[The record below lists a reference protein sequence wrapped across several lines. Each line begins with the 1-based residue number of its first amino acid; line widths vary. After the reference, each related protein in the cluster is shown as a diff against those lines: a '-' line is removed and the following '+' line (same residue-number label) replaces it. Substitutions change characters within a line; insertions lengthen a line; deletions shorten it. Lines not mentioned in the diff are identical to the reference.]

1 MGIKNKI
8 GLWFFTI
15 FLLIVIYLS
24 WFSGVIWTI
33 ISLTIYGLIAYVV
46 VFLWKKIRKK
56 PMLVTK
62 TFALNFLSGIGF
74 SVLLISI
81 ILGWF
86 TYYTN
91 EISPAKMP
99 TYYLSNGEKE
109 LIFQWMSHIGT
120 KNFYNNVIENIR
132 EAKQDGFV
140 LYYEWVR
147 PWTEENNENF
157 NKAIWIE
164 FDEDLYKNFSKLY
177 GVVNQNNDDLLRIEN
192 NEDYNVDLSIDTI
205 MEIYEEKHSAS
216 KKVNRE
222 VIDASAEI
230 TNVLA
235 ELNEKQLRILVY
247 INQAILNTIISSPNL
262 RDNILKISGNSD
274 IFDVILNDRNIFLV
288 DEIVNS
294 SDDKIITTYGLMHF
308 EWVLEL
314 LQEKDPNWKVT
325 DEKHLYPIQ

>member
-1 MGIKNKI
+1 
-8 GLWFFTI
+8 
-15 FLLIVIYLS
+15 
-24 WFSGVIWTI
+24 
-33 ISLTIYGLIAYVV
+33 
-46 VFLWKKIRKK
+46 
-56 PMLVTK
+56 MLAGK
-62 TFALNFLSGIGF
+62 DFALRFLSGVGF
-74 SVLLISI
+74 SILIITI

-86 TYYTN
+86 TYYIN

-99 TYYLSNGEKE
+99 TYYLSNGEKQ

-120 KNFYNNVIENIR
+120 KNFYDNVIENIR
-132 EAKQDGFV
+132 EAKQDWFV

-147 PWTEENNENF
+147 PWTVENGENF
-157 NKAIWIE
+157 NKAIGIE

-192 NEDYNVDLSIDTI
+192 NEDYNIDLSIDTI
-205 MEIYEEKHSAS
+205 MEIYEEKHSAT
-216 KKVNRE
+216 KTVNKE

-230 TNVLA
+230 TNILA

-288 DEIVNS
+288 DEIVNGPH
-294 SDDKIITTYGLMHF
+294 DKIITTYGLMHF

-314 LQEKDPNWKVT
+314 LQENDPNWKIT
-325 DEKHLYPIQ
+325 NEEYLYPIK